1 MSREWPGGTLPGISS
16 YVRLM
21 GKKRTFTVSDAEAML
36 PVLEGLLR
44 KAISAKKQVQ
54 AVEAEFERV
63 RTHVFASG
71 GAELDVVALARRR
84 AEADKLVQQLKD
96 AVAEIQSTGVQV
108 KDLDTGLLDFPCNVD
123 GGTILLCWRL
133 GESRIT
139 HWHGLEEGFAGRKR
153 IDERIPRGRRK
164 VQ

>member
-1 MSREWPGGTLPGISS
+1 
-16 YVRLM
+16 M

-36 PVLEGLLR
+36 PVLTLLLR
-44 KAISAKKQVQ
+44 KAIAAKKQVQ
-54 AVEAEFERV
+54 AIESEFERV

-84 AEADKLVQQLKD
+84 AEGEKEMQHLKD
-96 AVAEIQSTGVQV
+96 SVAEIQSTGVQV

-133 GESRIT
+133 GESHIT
-139 HWHGLEEGFAGRKR
+139 HWHGMDEGFAGRKR